1 MWIYGGIGASGQGP
15 GAPGGPLKSTALQ
28 GPLYRVRVRGSSVP
42 EGGFRGQIISGQG
55 REKRARDLKRERET
69 RERETNIDTPKTR
82 FGHPARAS
90 SFDASIKI
98 VRHKLH
104 PRPFIFQD

>member
-42 EGGFRGQIISGQG
+42 EGGFRGTDHQRPGSG
-55 REKRARDLKRERET
+55 ETSKRLKERAGDQRKRD
-69 RERETNIDTPKTR
+69 
-82 FGHPARAS
+82 
-90 SFDASIKI
+90 
-98 VRHKLH
+98 
-104 PRPFIFQD
+104 